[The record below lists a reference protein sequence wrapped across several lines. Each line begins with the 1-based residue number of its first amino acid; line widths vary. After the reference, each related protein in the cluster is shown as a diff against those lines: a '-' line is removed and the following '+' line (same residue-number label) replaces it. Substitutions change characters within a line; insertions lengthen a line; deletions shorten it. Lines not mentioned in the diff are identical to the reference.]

1 MRPTWSEWGR
11 VYSRL
16 SQAERAQLTH
26 MMRTRLVEIHRRRR
40 TLPIN
45 IAVAQ
50 AGLSFLFLALFPKHP
65 LSIPTA
71 YGLAL
76 VVLLWFYGLRRAFA
90 LWAEPASQDR
100 TDLPRRDKLIRP

>member
-1 MRPTWSEWGR
+1 MMHA
-11 VYSRL
+11 RL
-16 SQAERAQLTH
+16 GA
-26 MMRTRLVEIHRRRR
+26 IHRRRR

-65 LSIPTA
+65 LAIPTA

-76 VVLLWFYGLRRAFA
+76 AVLIWVYGLRRAFA
-90 LWAEPASQDR
+90 LWAEPASQDHP
-100 TDLPRRDKLIRP
+100 DLPRRDKLIRP